1 VEATPDDAALVEEA
15 RRGNASALEA
25 LLRMHQTVAYRTAYA
40 ITRSPEDAEDVV
52 QSAFLK
58 AARSLHRFRAGSPF
72 RPWLLTIVG
81 NEARNLRRTVLRRLR
96 LLERAAR
103 EAPAPAQSA
112 GSSAVADEERRRL
125 LAAVEGLPP
134 DDRPPVAA
142 STGATQARRPAS
154 QPTCSPRGT
163 APRSSWPPQTRA
175 IVTRSTTSSS
185 QPPSDSSAG

>member
-1 VEATPDDAALVEEA
+1 MEATPDDAALVEEA

-96 LLERAAR
+96 LVERAAR

-112 GSSAVADEERRRL
+112 GSSAVAEEERRRL
-125 LAAVEGLPP
+125 LAAVDGLPP
-134 DDRPPVAA
+134 DDRL
-142 STGATQARRPAS
+142 
-154 QPTCSPRGT
+154 
-163 APRSSWPPQTRA
+163 A
-175 IVTRSTTSSS
+175 IVGRYFVGLTLEETAAALGVGLGAAKMRVARALERLRGSLEEES
-185 QPPSDSSAG
+185 

>member
-1 VEATPDDAALVEEA
+1 
-15 RRGNASALEA
+15 
-25 LLRMHQTVAYRTAYA
+25 MHQTVAYRTAYA

-96 LLERAAR
+96 LVERAAR
-103 EAPAPAQSA
+103 EAPAQSV

-134 DDRPPVAA
+134 DDRLVIVGRYFVGLTLEETAAALGVGLGAAKMRVARA
-142 STGATQARRPAS
+142 LERL
-154 QPTCSPRGT
+154 RG
-163 APRSSWPPQTRA
+163 SLEEES
-175 IVTRSTTSSS
+175 
-185 QPPSDSSAG
+185 